1 MENVS
6 QVLRNLLSCVKCWG
20 CGLKILLKGVEKM
33 TNEEAICLTGNI
45 QFDLTDGYYQR
56 EDYIEALC
64 VFDRL
69 IQENAKLKAENNRL
83 NGKSE
88 MYRDMADSFCNS
100 NIKLK
105 AEIEQLKSELEQLVK
120 LPFTCDN
127 CKYADFMG
135 VESEHFYC
143 MNHKHYMNVGGYCS
157 FGEKEEPWQTA
168 ERTGVK

>member
-1 MENVS
+1 
-6 QVLRNLLSCVKCWG
+6 
-20 CGLKILLKGVEKM
+20 M
-33 TNEEAICLTGNI
+33 TNEEAICVLYDSLGGR
-45 QFDLTDGYYQR
+45 QDSFQ
-56 EDYIEALC
+56 EAFYIAINS
-64 VFDRL
+64 
-69 IQENAKLKAENNRL
+69 IQENAKLKAEINRP

-105 AEIEQLKSELEQLVK
+105 AEIEQLKDDSKIIAKELVTQIREIEQLKSELEHLVK
-120 LPFTCDN
+120 LPCTCNN

-135 VESEHFYC
+135 VESKHFYC

-168 ERTGVK
+168 ERTGIK